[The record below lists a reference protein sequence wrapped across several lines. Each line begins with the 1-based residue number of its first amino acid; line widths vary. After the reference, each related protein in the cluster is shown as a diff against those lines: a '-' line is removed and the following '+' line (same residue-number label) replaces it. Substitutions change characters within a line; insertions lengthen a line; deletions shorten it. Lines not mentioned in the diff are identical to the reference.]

1 MSTKI
6 DKEKEYER
14 RDELV
19 AGLRALA
26 DLFEKNGVDKLPLP
40 DNKVVVPLNAQV
52 WEPDQQPGEQWRQKV
67 NAEKSKALLKR
78 IVRGMGA
85 GRKEKEYS
93 QDSFVCR
100 KQLSNEVQLL
110 VRVDRQVAC
119 RPVPTGRTIVHPA
132 RVESWTVPERVEEE
146 VEWVCDDTLL
156 GGKKA
161 EAA

>member
-1 MSTKI
+1 MSTKVE
-6 DKEKEYER
+6 KVKEYAR

-19 AGLRALA
+19 TGLRALA

-40 DNKVVVPLNAQV
+40 DGKIIVSLNAQV
-52 WEPDQQPGEQWRQKV
+52 WEPDPQPNEPWRQKV
-67 NAEKSKALLKR
+67 NPEKSKALLKR

-93 QDSFVCR
+93 ESSFVCR
-100 KQLSNEVQLL
+100 KQLSDEVQLM

-119 RPVPTGRTIVHPA
+119 RPVPTGRVIVHPA
-132 RVESWTVPERVEEE
+132 RTESYTVPERVEEE
-146 VEWVCDDTLL
+146 VEWICDDTLL